1 MKIYYQTDKYNQDY
15 IIKRCAQRL
24 EDEGNSEVSIRDW
37 MSQGVTTADLSEFDY
52 SSRCDEVKRL
62 FAANEVAYVIA
73 ELDDSDF
80 VYIGV
85 SDRTLIDADGNE
97 VPSNI

>member
-1 MKIYYQTDKYNQDY
+1 MKIYYQTDKHSLHY
-15 IIKRCAQRL
+15 ITNRVVQRL
-24 EDEGNSEVSIRDW
+24 VDEGNSEASIRDW
-37 MSQGVTTADLSEFDY
+37 MSRGVTTADLSDFDY

-73 ELDDSDF
+73 ELDDSNF

-85 SDRTLIDADGNE
+85 GDRTLIDADGQIDE
-97 VPSNI
+97 